1 MKTNALFSSKSFP
14 AWQLSLEGTVPA
26 LEKAWGGGRGGGR
39 GGHCGPDPGRGRL
52 TTVEFNNSPLNTR
65 EEEVRFGVY
74 EVDSWKGRG
83 GGGGGA
89 VVVRPLELQRNFQ
102 VGSSKHVC
110 TGSSVIPEPPT
121 HTFTIFNLKKQDV
134 IVLSQLIT
142 LNKEKKKLHRHP
154 GWFGEKWGTCWASDC
169 DFNAISY
176 QNCHIFL
183 LYKHE

>member
-1 MKTNALFSSKSFP
+1 MPFFLVS
-14 AWQLSLEGTVPA
+14 LSLPGSSALKGQYQHWRKHEEEDEEEEG
-26 LEKAWGGGRGGGR
+26 

-154 GWFGEKWGTCWASDC
+154 G
-169 DFNAISY
+169 
-176 QNCHIFL
+176 
-183 LYKHE
+183 